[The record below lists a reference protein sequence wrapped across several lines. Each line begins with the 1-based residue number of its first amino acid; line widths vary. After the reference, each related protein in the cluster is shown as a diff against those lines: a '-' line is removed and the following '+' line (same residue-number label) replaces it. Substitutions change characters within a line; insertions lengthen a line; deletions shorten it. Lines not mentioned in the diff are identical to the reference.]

1 MPSKYDPLGRW
12 LTRASDERLRLS
24 FREIEAILGFALPRS
39 ARAHPPWW
47 ANVGGSHVQ
56 AQSWMRAGW
65 RTRQVDAPGEFVT
78 FERVEPAP
86 ETPQAGV
93 AEPGS
98 PFIRD
103 HLTIDPARLSFSATN
118 ALRGYLEESNGDA
131 TQALNRALEDAMLIR
146 RQRLIAWFREHA
158 PNVPGDSTD
167 IIREARDA
175 R

>member
-1 MPSKYDPLGRW
+1 L
-12 LTRASDERLRLS
+12 AERLLRTQEDRVRLT
-24 FREIEAILGFALPRS
+24 FAEIERTLGFALPAS
-39 ARAHPPWW
+39 ARSYAPWW
-47 ANVGGSHVQ
+47 SNVGGSHVQ
-56 AQSWMRAGW
+56 SNAWMRPGW
-65 RTRQVDAPGEFVT
+65 RTRDVDVSGEQVT
-78 FERVEPAP
+78 FERLERPVGTA
-86 ETPQAGV
+86 QAGL
-93 AEPGS
+93 AEPGA
-98 PFIRD
+98 PFVRD
-103 HLTIDPARLSFSATN
+103 LLTIDPARLSFSATN